1 MSLCTSLSCA
11 VPLAPIYIPM
21 ILRYLNICLDDISQI
36 PPPHNPPTDLNSNLV
51 TIPFH
56 QIVRAT
62 TPLFTVAIYALVLH
76 QRYPTL
82 TYLSL
87 LPVIIGVGLACYG
100 DIYFTPLGFFL
111 TLLGAFLAAL
121 KTVVT
126 NRIQTSGLKL
136 SPLEL
141 LHRMSPLALAQT
153 LLYAYFTGEL
163 SRLGTFAAD
172 GNLGRREITVLLVNG
187 AIAFALNVI
196 SFTAN
201 RKTGALTMTVA
212 GNVKQILTIV
222 LSVVFWGLK
231 VTGLNMVGIA
241 VTLAGGAWY
250 AVVELDGKKKNKRAK
265 ELAVEPLR
273 EVKAG

>member
-1 MSLCTSLSCA
+1 M
-11 VPLAPIYIPM
+11 V
-21 ILRYLNICLDDISQI
+21 
-36 PPPHNPPTDLNSNLV
+36 
-51 TIPFH
+51 
-56 QIVRAT
+56 
-62 TPLFTVAIYALVLH
+62 
-76 QRYPTL
+76 
-82 TYLSL
+82 
-87 LPVIIGVGLACYG
+87 GVGLACYG
-100 DIYFTPLGFFL
+100 DIYFTPLGFLL

-141 LHRMSPLALAQT
+141 LYRMSPLALAQT

-163 SRLGTFAAD
+163 SRLETFAAA
-172 GNLGRREITVLLVNG
+172 GNLGRREVAVLLVNG
-187 AIAFALNVI
+187 AIAFGLNVV
-196 SFTAN
+196 SFAAN

-231 VTGLNMVGIA
+231 VTRLNMAGIA

-250 AVVELDGKKKNKRAK
+250 AVVELDVKKKKEKVEGKR

>member
-1 MSLCTSLSCA
+1 
-11 VPLAPIYIPM
+11 M
-21 ILRYLNICLDDISQI
+21 ISRYLNIFPNICLDDIAISQI
-36 PPPHNPPTDLNSNLV
+36 PPPPHNSPTDLTLPPYSNLV

-111 TLLGAFLAAL
+111 TLLGAFLAAV

-136 SPLEL
+136 SPLEIL
-141 LHRMSPLALAQT
+141 YRMSPLALVQT

-172 GNLGRREITVLLVNG
+172 GNLGRREIAVLLVNG

-250 AVVELDGKKKNKRAK
+250 AVVELDGKKKNNKRVDGKK